1 MKSEYIGLDQS
12 LSQTGVAVW
21 RDGTIV
27 VTEIKTDAQQP
38 HGQRLLHLESSLRL
52 LLERSADLFWEY
64 VFAAGH
70 VPYESMRVLGLVEK
84 LAAEYGMEGYCF
96 RSGGKEGKRSSGHKS
111 WRFRVGV
118 SSDKKD
124 LQAKLGLAGKAN
136 HNISDAIGILG
147 AGLLHRDVLADPEQL
162 FDAPIIIPNGR
173 NTQALLHCLD
183 NL

>member
-1 MKSEYIGLDQS
+1 M
-12 LSQTGVAVW
+12 
-21 RDGTIV
+21 
-27 VTEIKTDAQQP
+27 
-38 HGQRLLHLESSLRL
+38 
-52 LLERSADLFWEY
+52 
-64 VFAAGH
+64 
-70 VPYESMRVLGLVEK
+70 
-84 LAAEYGMEGYCF
+84 
-96 RSGGKEGKRSSGHKS
+96 
-111 WRFRVGV
+111 